1 MSTDERV
8 KHLHGTSDLEKW
20 TEVWRAHSG
29 ESGEKYCFPWADEVL
44 IEELG
49 SLIGMESHAFV

>member
-8 KHLHGTSDLEKW
+8 KHLHGTRDLEKW
-20 TEVWRAHSG
+20 AEGGRAHFG

-49 SLIGMESHAFV
+49 SLIGMEAHVFV